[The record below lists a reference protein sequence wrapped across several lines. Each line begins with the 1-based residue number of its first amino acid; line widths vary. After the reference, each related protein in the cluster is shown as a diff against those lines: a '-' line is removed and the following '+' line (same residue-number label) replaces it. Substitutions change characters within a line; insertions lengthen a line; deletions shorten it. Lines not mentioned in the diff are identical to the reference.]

1 MLYLAEV
8 KKTKGFM
15 GSKVELLLLAC
26 ERNDKS
32 WSMLPSNPKETIEVS
47 GDQANG
53 FNDFNEG
60 VLVVVNL
67 STNRQVQG
75 QPDAAANKIPNILQ
89 NLSRIVDKVKSKEE
103 EIEQWKQ
110 SLTYQSQELNR
121 REMEMESQMEE
132 VERVN
137 EELAKLEQKRQEINN
152 AKAEAEKLRADVE
165 REKKNLEAKWDH
177 VRSQQANLDENQSS
191 GLSGEDSKKILD
203 IIEFLEE
210 CQFDVAG
217 LGDRLQNLRSQHQAQ
232 LALIETYTNELESK
246 REAAGDR
253 QTTLDNQ
260 EAELQERQRE
270 FQEKFQSLEQAEGQL
285 DFNHKLLESK
295 QESLNLINYHL
306 QNQDEIRDLIKQI
319 SQGAASSGGETV
331 DLSAIEKMPLGE
343 LEEVVNTLK
352 DELEKLVQM
361 VNAQE
366 EELTLNGQMVKE
378 LQDKIAQADQ
388 YAKIDLETELADA
401 QESKSFLDETL
412 VGQRKT
418 LKSKQG
424 VFRQYFQVYQRRQ
437 GVIEVNAPLSVD
449 FSPLLEQLEEQKEQK
464 EEERRQLDSQIEK
477 IHQGL
482 NQVKNIV
489 QNQAQDIRSQQQ
501 QLEEEAQQLAAAK
514 AEVVKMW
521 VEVGVVENMLKPI
534 QASCQELGEKIQE
547 VEGLLESFKVTQQ
560 QNQDAVQQLGDVVKT
575 IA

>member
-1 MLYLAEV
+1 
-8 KKTKGFM
+8 M